1 MALTSEGTYFGEGVI
16 WIDPTKNFSVEE
28 MTILSG
34 EDLDTLNII
43 GKIENAVPTTGTIT
57 GTGDG
62 TFTSVTGG
70 KGTKVGAYLLTCV
83 EAFQG
88 GGIFELTD
96 PFGDLVER
104 SKVTAGALTVPATGT
119 ADGGNTGNGTVT
131 VVTGDT
137 GSVIGSYLVT
147 CVEALAGGGVFHVTA
162 PNGDLIERVKITAG
176 ALTVPST
183 GTGTGTGNGTMT
195 SVTGDA
201 ATVPGTYRVECVET
215 VTNGGVFIV
224 RAPNGDVFDRVEIT
238 AGAGGTATIAN
249 NQINATLTDG
259 STDFVE
265 GDYFTL
271 AVTQAD
277 SGTGTV
283 ANNQLNATITDG
295 STDFA
300 ESDFFT
306 IAITQ
311 ADGGTGT
318 LANNEVSGTIT
329 DGATD
334 FIVGDYFTITV
345 AAGSLKGVE
354 LDTTATD
361 GSQKAY
367 GILINTTDASAA
379 DTPAAVVVRDA
390 LIIADSLDWP
400 SGISGANK
408 AIALTE
414 LAAKNII
421 ERTEVL

>member
-1 MALTSEGTYFGEGVI
+1 MALTAEGTYFGEGVI
-16 WIDPTKNFSVEE
+16 WIQGEKNFSVEE

-43 GKIENAVPTTGTIT
+43 GRIENAVPTTGTIT

-70 KGTKVGAYLLTCV
+70 KGVKVGAYLLTCV
-83 EAFQG
+83 EAFAG
-88 GGIFELTD
+88 GGLFELTD

-104 SKVTAGALTVPATGT
+104 SKITAGALTVPTTGT

-131 VVTGDT
+131 
-137 GSVIGSYLVT
+137 
-147 CVEALAGGGVFHVTA
+147 
-162 PNGDLIERVKITAG
+162 
-176 ALTVPST
+176 
-183 GTGTGTGNGTMT
+183 

-201 ATVPGTYRVECVET
+201 ATVPGTYNIECVET

-224 RAPNGDVFDRVEIT
+224 RVPNGDVIDRVEIT
-238 AGAGGTATIAN
+238 AGAGGTATVAN
-249 NQINATLTDG
+249 NQI
-259 STDFVE
+259 
-265 GDYFTL
+265 
-271 AVTQAD
+271 
-277 SGTGTV
+277 
-283 ANNQLNATITDG
+283 NATITDG

-306 IAITQ
+306 ITVIQ
-311 ADGGTGT
+311 ANGGTGT

-361 GSQKAY
+361 GSQVAY
-367 GILINTTDASAA
+367 GILINTTDASLA
-379 DTPAAVVVRDA
+379 DTQSAVVVRDA

-400 SGISGANK
+400 AGISAGNK

-414 LAAKNII
+414 LKAKNII
-421 ERTEVL
+421 ERTEVV